1 MIGVVELESLKAPF
15 KSKTGDSM
23 KILPRTFNTK
33 FLILRMSFSYLRIL
47 YTIIFWKMSSLT
59 SRFSVSLN

>member
-47 YTIIFWKMSSLT
+47 
-59 SRFSVSLN
+59 